1 MGGCGM
7 LPADQARKG
16 NSVTRTGG
24 LKIVIVDDSASTRSL
39 LRAIVRSDGHEV
51 LGEAADGTSAVA
63 AVARYKPQIVTLD
76 VEMPD
81 MDGFV
86 VLDEIVRNHPDT
98 HVVMVSASDDP
109 FSRKRAFDI
118 GAIGYVT
125 KPFNAGQILDNLE
138 QIRLTLQPRP
148 APKPGPGPRRSCL
161 IVDDNR
167 AVRLLLRAILEG
179 AGVAVQGEAGDGN
192 AAVQL
197 VGSHDPDFVCLDID
211 LPGKDGLSVLAEI
224 KALKPKIR
232 VIMITSFTDRDTITK
247 AVSLGASGYILKP
260 FEQEKVLALL
270 RRMGVPA

>member
-1 MGGCGM
+1 MNR
-7 LPADQARKG
+7 A
-16 NSVTRTGG
+16 GG
-24 LKIVIVDDSASTRSL
+24 LRIVIVDDSASTRSL
-39 LRAIVRSDGHEV
+39 LRAILRSHGHEV
-51 LGEAADGTSAVA
+51 LGEAGDGTA
-63 AVARYKPQIVTLD
+63 AVALVERLKPQIVTLD

-86 VLDEIVRNHPDT
+86 VLDEIVRNHPNT

-125 KPFNAGQILDNLE
+125 KPFNAGQILKNLE
-138 QIRLTLQPRP
+138 QIRLTLRPRP
-148 APKPGPGPRRSCL
+148 APKAGLRKSCI

-167 AVRLLLRAILEG
+167 AVRLLLRAILED
-179 AGVAVQGEAGDGN
+179 AGVTVEAETGDGN

-211 LPGKDGLSVLAEI
+211 LPGKDGLSALAEI
-224 KALKPKIR
+224 KALKPQTR
-232 VIMITSFTDRDTITK
+232 VIMITSFTDRHTITK
-247 AVSLGASGYILKP
+247 AVDLGANGYILKP

-270 RRMGVPA
+270 RRMND